1 LRRTLTS
8 LAVTAVLVGAFWVG
22 LSLSR
27 HGTPAAG
34 ADPVLTQVRQELLRS
49 YYRPVPANALNAPS
63 VPAIINALHDP
74 YTEYLDPT
82 EFRLLAHE
90 THSSYPGIGVGLLP
104 GRRGLIV
111 VATKPGPAERA
122 GIRKGDVIMSING
135 QTTVGSSVD
144 NVVARILG
152 PRGTAVSLGVVRGTR
167 RLHFSVVRATI
178 SAPTVQLRL
187 LEDDKLRIG
196 YVRLSA
202 FRLGATP
209 VLARALAKL
218 RRQNVSGLVLDLRG
232 NPGGVFDQAV
242 GVSSLFLNHGVIVTL
257 VGVHS
262 GRQVYTARPGAT
274 KLPLVVLVDRE
285 TASAAEIVAAAL
297 QDNRRA
303 VLVGENTYGKA
314 LVQSIR
320 PLGNG
325 AALRLTTAHYY
336 TPSGADI
343 SLRGV
348 TPDLHA
354 VDNPSTRTDEALQAA
369 LQLFLH

>member
-1 LRRTLTS
+1 M
-8 LAVTAVLVGAFWVG
+8 VVVGAFWVG
-22 LSLSR
+22 LSLSH
-27 HGTPAAG
+27 HGTTAAG
-34 ADPVLTQVRQELLRS
+34 ADPVLTQVRQELLHS

-82 EFRLLAHE
+82 QFRLLTRE
-90 THSSYPGIGVGLLP
+90 THSSYPGIGVSLLP
-104 GRRGLIV
+104 ARRGLVV

-122 GIRKGDVIMSING
+122 GIRRGDVILSIDG
-135 QTTVGSSVD
+135 HSTTGSSVD
-144 NVVARILG
+144 TVVGRILG
-152 PRGTAVSLGVVRGTR
+152 PRGTAVSLGIQRGMR
-167 RLHFSVVRATI
+167 RLLFSVVRETI
-178 SAPTVQLRL
+178 SAPTVQSRL
-187 LEDDKLRIG
+187 LQDGELRIG
-196 YVRLSA
+196 YLRLSA

-218 RRQNVSGLVLDLRG
+218 RRHNAAGLVLDLRG

-242 GVSSLFLNHGVIVTL
+242 GVSSLFMSRGVIVTL
-257 VGVHS
+257 VGAHS

-274 KLPLVVLVDRE
+274 NLPLVVLVDRE

-303 VLVGENTYGKA
+303 VVVGENTYGKA

-320 PLGNG
+320 LLGNG
-325 AALRLTTAHYY
+325 AALRLTTARYF

-343 SLRGV
+343 SLKGV